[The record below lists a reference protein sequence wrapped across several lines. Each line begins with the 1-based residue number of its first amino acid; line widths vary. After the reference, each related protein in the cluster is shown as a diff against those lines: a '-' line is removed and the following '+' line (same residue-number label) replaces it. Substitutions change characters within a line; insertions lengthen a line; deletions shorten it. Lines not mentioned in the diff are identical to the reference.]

1 MLRCRECEICAFSST
16 CGTRIEQND
25 RQYTIASYLL
35 PYAICRKSNHF
46 ILYFII
52 QHGAITLINVAQE
65 CVKTIIK
72 EMFHMELNEL
82 SFLDNQHH
90 NQFLRRCLVL
100 SSEEDEGM
108 WIFLPVASHQMTPP

>member
-1 MLRCRECEICAFSST
+1 MSRMLNLCIFIYLRNS
-16 CGTRIEQND
+16 RIEKND